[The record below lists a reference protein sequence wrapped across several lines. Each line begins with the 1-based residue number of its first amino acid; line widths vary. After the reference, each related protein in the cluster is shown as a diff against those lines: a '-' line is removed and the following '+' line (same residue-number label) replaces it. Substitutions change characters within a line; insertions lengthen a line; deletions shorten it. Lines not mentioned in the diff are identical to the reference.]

1 MSLANQFPSF
11 GTSDCSVTTT
21 FTRLLPD
28 GKAVWRND
36 RPGLIV
42 SSTSWTEDEDFSI
55 LLSALQGN
63 VLKPIV
69 KGSGDSA
76 ISLWITKFLDFVIS
90 YSEYETIDEAP
101 KLSNL

>member
-1 MSLANQFPSF
+1 LFASLANRFPSF
-11 GTSDCSVTTT
+11 GTSNSSVTTT

-28 GKAVWRND
+28 GKAVWRDD

-63 VLKPIV
+63 TLKPILKV
-69 KGSGDSA
+69 SVDSA
-76 ISLWITKFLDFVIS
+76 VHLGLPSF
-90 YSEYETIDEAP
+90 
-101 KLSNL
+101 

>member
-1 MSLANQFPSF
+1 VSLANQFPVF
-11 GTSDCSVTTT
+11 GNSDSSVSTT
-21 FTRLLPD
+21 FTELLPN

-63 VLKPIV
+63 VLKAV
-69 KGSGDSA
+69 LKGCDDSA
-76 ISLWITKFLDFVIS
+76 LHFGLPSFS
-90 YSEYETIDEAP
+90 YSEYETMDKVQ
-101 KLSNL
+101 KLGNF

>member
-1 MSLANQFPSF
+1 LFVSLANQFPSF

-28 GKAVWRND
+28 GKTVWRND

-63 VLKPIV
+63 VLKPV
-69 KGSGDSA
+69 LKVCGGSAVHLGLP
-76 ISLWITKFLDFVIS
+76 SL
-90 YSEYETIDEAP
+90 
-101 KLSNL
+101 